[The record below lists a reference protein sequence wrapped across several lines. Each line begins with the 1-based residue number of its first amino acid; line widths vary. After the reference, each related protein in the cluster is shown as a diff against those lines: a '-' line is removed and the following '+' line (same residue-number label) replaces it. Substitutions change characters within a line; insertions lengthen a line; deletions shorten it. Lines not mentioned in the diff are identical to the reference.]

1 MKFRLQDIL
10 KVLVSLSALVLIII
24 FVDFSEI
31 FSGLQKLSVPFVVAA
46 LLFYTG
52 CQWLSCWRWQIIL
65 RSTGYRARMGVLFSS
80 YFGGM
85 FLNTLLPGAVGGDAY
100 RVYRIAQQS
109 QQSELAFV
117 SVFLER
123 ITGVF
128 ALLAIALIS
137 IPPAFS
143 LIGLWD
149 VILLLVLC
157 TAMVAGMVMLIAS
170 PRLLKFSQPW
180 LNRLKLRVLS
190 EKLSNIQHLLRVFA
204 QHRLAMALTLLLS
217 VLFQLLV
224 VLYYYLIAQQLQIS
238 VSYLQLL
245 IFTAIIVAITLLPI
259 SLGGLG
265 VKEGLLVYL
274 FSRVGL
280 SAEEAIVLSLTV
292 TALSWLLSLPGGL
305 VLLLDST
312 DLKAIR

>member
-180 LNRLKLRVLS
+180 LNRLKLGVLKHTAS
-190 EKLSNIQHLLRVFA
+190 ITRFCAAPAGDGTHATAICFVPAASCS
-204 QHRLAMALTLLLS
+204 LLLFNCTATADLCF
-217 VLFQLLV
+217 LFAAV
-224 VLYYYLIAQQLQIS
+224 DLYRHHCGHYALAY
-238 VSYLQLL
+238 
-245 IFTAIIVAITLLPI
+245 FTGWVGCKRRPA
-259 SLGGLG
+259 GLF
-265 VKEGLLVYL
+265 V
-274 FSRVGL
+274 
-280 SAEEAIVLSLTV
+280 
-292 TALSWLLSLPGGL
+292 
-305 VLLLDST
+305 
-312 DLKAIR
+312 